1 MPRTPTAFSCRW
13 RLALAGWLLLI
24 AGAADAAPTP
34 TLLRRGNGP
43 EPATLDAH
51 RAQDLAAH
59 NILRDLYEG
68 LVSEDAAGQVIAG
81 IAERWEIDDQARRY
95 TFHLRPGLRWS
106 NGSALTADQVVASFR
121 RALDPATQAPLAPM
135 LAVIAGAD
143 AVLAGRRPPA
153 TLAVE
158 APDPRTVVI
167 RLDRPA
173 PLLKLLL
180 LPIAYPVYLPAV
192 SQLGTA
198 HTRPGHLVGNGA
210 YRLIDWQPQSSI
222 ELTRNAAFHAAA
234 TVAIERVSFR
244 VTEDA
249 ASEAR
254 RFQAGDLDLT
264 ESAPPGRL
272 DRLRLRFGSALHIS
286 PYLGSFFFGLNVGRG
301 PLAGK
306 PGLREALALAID
318 REILTRYITG
328 LGETPAYG
336 LVPPTVDGYTAQTM
350 IGATLSQAEREA
362 RARTLYAAAGYRADH
377 PLSIE
382 IRYNTSTA
390 HRRLA
395 LAVAAMW
402 REALGAR
409 VTLRNEEWKSFVATR
424 RERRIT
430 QVFRGGW
437 IADIDDP
444 LSFLALF
451 DGDQALNWSGW
462 IDAEYQDLLEHA
474 RTRADPAERLRIL
487 ARAERRLL
495 DSQVIVPL
503 YFYTSK
509 HLLAPNLRG
518 FEANPLDHHA
528 SRWLYFE
535 SAGASSQ

>member
-1 MPRTPTAFSCRW
+1 MLC
-13 RLALAGWLLLI
+13 GLLLFA
-24 AGAADAAPTP
+24 AGVTAAEP

-43 EPATLDAH
+43 EPSTLDAH

-68 LVSEDAAGQVIAG
+68 LVSEDAAGRVVAG
-81 IAERWEIDDQARRY
+81 MAERWEIDDQARRY

-106 NGSALTADQVVASFR
+106 NGAALTAGQVVASFQ
-121 RALDPATQAPLAPM
+121 RALDPATHAPLAPM
-135 LAVIAGAD
+135 LSVIAGAD
-143 AVLAGRRPPA
+143 AVRAGLRPPSA
-153 TLAVE
+153 LAVG

-167 RLDRPA
+167 RLERPA

-180 LPIAYPVYLPAV
+180 LPIAYPVYLPAIAR
-192 SQLGTA
+192 LGSA
-198 HTRPGHLVGNGA
+198 HTRPGHLVSNGA

-264 ESAPPGRL
+264 ETAPPGRL
-272 DRLRLRFGSALHIS
+272 DRLRQRFGPALHLS
-286 PYLGSFFFGLNVGRG
+286 PYLGSFFFGLNVGRA
-301 PLAGK
+301 PLAGA
-306 PGLREALALAID
+306 PGLRQALALAID
-318 REILTRYITG
+318 RDILTRYITG

-336 LVPPTVDGYTAQTM
+336 LVPPTVAGYPAQM
-350 IGATLSQAEREA
+350 MAGATLTQAERDA
-362 RARTLYAAAGYRADH
+362 RARTLYAAAGYSAAR
-377 PLSIE
+377 PLAIE
-382 IRYNTSTA
+382 IRYNTSTP

-402 REALGAR
+402 REVLGAR
-409 VTLRNEEWKSFVATR
+409 VSLRNEEWKSFVGTR

-444 LSFLALF
+444 LSFLSLF

-462 IDAEYQDLLEHA
+462 FDAEYQSLLERA
-474 RTRADPAERLRIL
+474 RTRSDPAERMRTL

-509 HLLAPNLRG
+509 HLLHAQLRG
-518 FEANPLDHHA
+518 FVANPLDHHA
-528 SRWLYFE
+528 SRWLYFA
-535 SAGASSQ
+535 SAAAAPR